1 MIKERE
7 NNMQLLKEKLKTKK
21 YQYLYLKEK
30 LDLKIQYYDH
40 WIDTTGMGSEILS
53 EEKRFKHLEKWLE
66 KINNKYN
73 YA

>member
-1 MIKERE
+1 MCLI
-7 NNMQLLKEKLKTKK
+7 KEKLKTKK

-53 EEKRFKHLEKWLE
+53 EEKRYKHLQEWL
-66 KINNKYN
+66 KRINNKYK
-73 YA
+73 YI

>member
-7 NNMQLLKEKLKTKK
+7 NEMQLLKQKLKTKK

-30 LDLKIQYYDH
+30 LYLKMQCYDH
-40 WIDTTGMGSEILS
+40 WTDTTGMGCEILS
-53 EEKRFKHLEKWLE
+53 EEKRYKHLEKWLE

>member
-7 NNMQLLKEKLKTKK
+7 NEMQLLKQKLKTKK

-53 EEKRFKHLEKWLE
+53 EEKRYKHLQEWLE
-66 KINNKYN
+66 RINNKYN
-73 YA
+73 YI